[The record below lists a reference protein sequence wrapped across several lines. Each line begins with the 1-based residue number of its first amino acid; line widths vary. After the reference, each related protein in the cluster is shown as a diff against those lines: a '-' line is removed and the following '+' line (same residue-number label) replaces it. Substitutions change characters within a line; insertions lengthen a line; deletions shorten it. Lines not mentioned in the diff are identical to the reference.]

1 MLVTCQVC
9 SKEFETRSPRAKFC
23 GSTCRSRGHRSGT
36 NTQSVV
42 PLPTPPDKADAIAPL
57 LEATRREL
65 EAAGVAETA
74 LGQQAIE
81 LARRM
86 SDPRAMGLSVAPIS
100 KELRSVMAEAL
111 KDAPRASGLDELR
124 SRRDRKRHAG

>member
-1 MLVTCQVC
+1 MKRNCNSC
-9 SKEFETRSPRAKFC
+9 GIEYEAKRPNSKYHDD
-23 GSTCRSRGHRSGT
+23 TCRKRGSRSGD
-36 NTQSVV
+36 VI
-42 PLPTPPDKADAIAPL
+42 PLPDQPVPAVPDAVAPL
-57 LEATRREL
+57 LAATKREL

-100 KELRSVMAEAL
+100 KELRSVMADAL
-111 KDAPRASGLDELR
+111 KVAPSASGLDELR
-124 SRRDRKRHAG
+124 KRRDAKRHAG

>member
-1 MLVTCQVC
+1 MRTVECTACGT
-9 SKEFETRSPRAKFC
+9 SFEAKSPRATYC
-23 GSTCRSRGHRSGT
+23 GPACRKRGSRAGVKA
-36 NTQSVV
+36 SVE
-42 PLPTPPDKADAIAPL
+42 PIRPPSDPDAVAPL
-57 LEATRREL
+57 LAATRSEL

-100 KELRSVMAEAL
+100 KELRSVMAEAMR
-111 KDAPRASGLDELR
+111 DAPKASSLDELR
-124 SRRDRKRHAG
+124 ARRDRKRNAG

>member
-9 SKEFETRSPRAKFC
+9 SKEFETKSTRAKFC

-36 NTQSVV
+36 SASVE
-42 PLPTPPDKADAIAPL
+42 PIRPPVDPDAVAPL
-57 LEATRREL
+57 LAATRSEL

-100 KELRSVMAEAL
+100 KELRSVMAEAM
-111 KDAPRASGLDELR
+111 KDAPVASGLDELR
-124 SRRDRKRHAG
+124 ARRARKRHAG

>member
-1 MLVTCQVC
+1 VD
-9 SKEFETRSPRAKFC
+9 
-23 GSTCRSRGHRSGT
+23 
-36 NTQSVV
+36 
-42 PLPTPPDKADAIAPL
+42 PDAVAPL

-100 KELRSVMAEAL
+100 KELRSVMAEAM
-111 KDAPRASGLDELR
+111 KDAPKASSLDELR
-124 SRRDRKRHAG
+124 ARRDRKRHAG

>member
-1 MLVTCQVC
+1 VRTVQCIACPVI
-9 SKEFETRSPRAKFC
+9 FEAESPRAVYCSPACRKR
-23 GSTCRSRGHRSGT
+23 GSRAGVKA
-36 NTQSVV
+36 SVE
-42 PLPTPPDKADAIAPL
+42 PIRPPVDPDAVAPL
-57 LEATRREL
+57 LAATRREL

-100 KELRSVMAEAL
+100 KELRSVMAEAM
-111 KDAPRASGLDELR
+111 KDAPVASGLDELR
-124 SRRDRKRHAG
+124 ARRARKRHAG

>member
-1 MLVTCQVC
+1 MKRTCNSC
-9 SKEFETRSPRAKFC
+9 GNEYEAKRPNSKYC
-23 GSTCRSRGHRSGT
+23 GDTCRKRGSRSGGP
-36 NTQSVV
+36 VV
-42 PLPTPPDKADAIAPL
+42 AISAPEADAVPAL

-65 EAAGVAETA
+65 EAAGVADTA

-100 KELRSVMAEAL
+100 KELRSVMAEAM
-111 KDAPRASGLDELR
+111 KDAPKASRLDELR
-124 SRRDRKRHAG
+124 ARRERKRHAG

>member
-1 MLVTCQVC
+1 MRTVECAACPNTFEAKSSRATYC
-9 SKEFETRSPRAKFC
+9 SAACRKRGSRAGVKA
-23 GSTCRSRGHRSGT
+23 
-36 NTQSVV
+36 SVE
-42 PLPTPPDKADAIAPL
+42 PLRLESDAVAPL

-100 KELRSVMAEAL
+100 KELRSVMAEAM
-111 KDAPRASGLDELR
+111 KDAPTASSLDELR
-124 SRRDRKRHAG
+124 ARRDRKRHAG

>member
-1 MLVTCQVC
+1 MRTVECTACG
-9 SKEFETRSPRAKFC
+9 SSFEAKSPRATYCSPACRKR
-23 GSTCRSRGHRSGT
+23 GSRAGVKA
-36 NTQSVV
+36 SVE
-42 PLPTPPDKADAIAPL
+42 PIRPESDAVAPL

-100 KELRSVMAEAL
+100 KELRSVMAEAM
-111 KDAPRASGLDELR
+111 KDAPTASSLDELR
-124 SRRDRKRHAG
+124 ARRDRKRHAG

>member
-9 SKEFETRSPRAKFC
+9 SNDFETRSTRAKFC
-23 GSTCRSRGHRSGT
+23 SSTCRSRSHRNGGT
-36 NTQSVV
+36 PDQVV
-42 PLPTPPDKADAIAPL
+42 PLTPPADDDEEPAL
-57 LEATRREL
+57 LVATRREL

-86 SDPRAMGLSVAPIS
+86 THPKAMGLSVAPIS
-100 KELRSVMAEAL
+100 KELRSVMADAL
-111 KDAPRASGLDELR
+111 KVAPAASGRDELR
-124 SRRDRKRHAG
+124 KRRDVKRNAS

>member
-1 MLVTCQVC
+1 VREVACVVC
-9 SKEFETRSPRAKFC
+9 GTTFKASSTRAKYC
-23 GSTCRSRGHRSGT
+23 GPTCRKRGSRAGMSDVT
-36 NTQSVV
+36 PVAVIPPSA
-42 PLPTPPDKADAIAPL
+42 PPTAAL
-57 LEATRREL
+57 LEATKREL

-100 KELRSVMAEAL
+100 KELRSVMAEAMRV
-111 KDAPRASGLDELR
+111 APMTSGLDELR
-124 SRRDRKRHAG
+124 ARRARKRHAG